1 MPEPAILQSVKFSCP
16 PSTLFAMYMDS
27 AKHSASTGQRAKISR
42 RAGGSFT
49 AFDGAL
55 RGKNL
60 LVVPNQMI
68 VQAWRSSHWKRSD
81 PDSILILQ
89 FSNVAG
95 GSPVDL
101 VHVNVPDHDHKGVTE
116 GWKKYYW
123 EPWKEYLSEQ
133 KRKG

>member
-1 MPEPAILQSVKFSCP
+1 VPEPAILQSVKFNCP

-49 AFDGAL
+49 AFNGAI
-55 RGKNL
+55 RGTNL
-60 LVVPNQMI
+60 LVIANRMV

-81 PDSILILQ
+81 PDSILIFQ
-89 FSNVAG
+89 FSKAAG
-95 GSPVDL
+95 GSQVDL
-101 VHVNVPDHDHKGVTE
+101 VHVNVPDHEHKGVTE

-123 EPWKEYLSEQ
+123 KPWKAYLSAQ
-133 KRKG
+133 KRKA